1 MFNVTIQEGLTDKLQ
16 EMIED
21 EGDDYCVRLREFKIG
36 SGWHSK
42 IVLGLS
48 IDEFNEDDDTKIS
61 INGIEIIAENEF
73 IDKYGKDYTI
83 AINENNVISLYAK
96 EN

>member
-36 SGWHSK
+36 SG
-42 IVLGLS
+42 
-48 IDEFNEDDDTKIS
+48 
-61 INGIEIIAENEF
+61 
-73 IDKYGKDYTI
+73 
-83 AINENNVISLYAK
+83 
-96 EN
+96 

>member
-1 MFNVTIQEGLTDKLQ
+1 M
-16 EMIED
+16 
-21 EGDDYCVRLREFKIG
+21 
-36 SGWHSK
+36 
-42 IVLGLS
+42 LGLS